1 MARMMFGGGVADW
14 VFSEDDD
21 HAAIVQGG
29 IVITFWNQQSGGA
42 QFTDLTT
49 VTGEPISQVI
59 TSTGLDGVTARGQ
72 IPVLFGPDGVFS
84 MWASANN
91 GPRALMSSSNLGDY
105 LGPTRSLIETH
116 LASTNPNPHLTT
128 LASLTDVSGLAAA
141 TTGQILTKAAN
152 GTWQPTTVPGVG
164 GTVQL
169 AGAQTIVGAKT
180 FEDQSTTGSPRVI
193 VNAAEGQTADVLQ
206 LWSSAATGQGGAKA
220 KTAAFNA
227 KGEARFQP
235 AKADS
240 VGVVVTAQT
249 GQTAH
254 VLEQA
259 AAGGSVL
266 AWWEAN
272 GSWRAPNLGRSVM
285 FAKSGTI
292 AAGAGTF
299 SFYNDSGV
307 PLTIRSV
314 RATVNTAPTG
324 ASIIVDVN
332 LSGTTIFTTQANRP
346 TIAAAAKTS
355 GKVTSMNVTTV
366 PDGGYLTVDIDQIG
380 STLAGADLVVQVEL
394 Y

>member
-1 MARMMFGGGVADW
+1 M
-14 VFSEDDD
+14 
-21 HAAIVQGG
+21 
-29 IVITFWNQQSGGA
+29 
-42 QFTDLTT
+42 
-49 VTGEPISQVI
+49 
-59 TSTGLDGVTARGQ
+59 
-72 IPVLFGPDGVFS
+72 
-84 MWASANN
+84 
-91 GPRALMSSSNLGDY
+91 
-105 LGPTRSLIETH
+105 
-116 LASTNPNPHLTT
+116 
-128 LASLTDVSGLAAA
+128 
-141 TTGQILTKAAN
+141 
-152 GTWQPTTVPGVG
+152 PGVG